1 MFKLKL
7 SIDPV
12 QVKLK
17 STVFTAVP
25 RKVVIQRRNSVLNN
39 FGEELWVIL
48 PSHCELQSNNARVPL
63 KNSYGKKLY
72 SATDYHVCCDFQ
84 HLGTQF
90 FLLFLYI
97 TLELKLKDF
106 KINGGLKQSENIK
119 SSVLKLVKE
128 LL

>member
-17 STVFTAVP
+17 STVYTAVP

-48 PSHCELQSNNARVPL
+48 PSHCELQSNLTKTITTHNTFRYCRSLLGSLRKTTTSINTGTLLNQRFNEQNNGCARAL
-63 KNSYGKKLY
+63 
-72 SATDYHVCCDFQ
+72 
-84 HLGTQF
+84 
-90 FLLFLYI
+90 
-97 TLELKLKDF
+97 
-106 KINGGLKQSENIK
+106 
-119 SSVLKLVKE
+119 
-128 LL
+128 